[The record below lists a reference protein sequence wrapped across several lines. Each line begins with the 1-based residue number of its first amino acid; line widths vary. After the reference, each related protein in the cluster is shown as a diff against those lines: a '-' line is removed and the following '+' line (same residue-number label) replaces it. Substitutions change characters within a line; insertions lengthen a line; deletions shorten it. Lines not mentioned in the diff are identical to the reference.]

1 MFGEIR
7 QKFREQGAK
16 RVKFSP
22 YSEETI
28 SGNLGFC
35 SLSGIEKRIIHSFH
49 K

>member
-22 YSEETI
+22 YSER
-28 SGNLGFC
+28 LRFFQ
-35 SLSGIEKRIIHSFH
+35 EKRPFRAAPRAT
-49 K
+49 